1 MAADL
6 NSVVQETEAT
16 LQLLQ
21 KRVPHLFVVKQFFFF
36 KSQKKIKMKVLGLCL
51 QLRRTLVHV
60 AVWSTKQQN
69 R

>member
-1 MAADL
+1 M
-6 NSVVQETEAT
+6 NSAVQETEAV

-21 KRVPHLFVVKQFFFF
+21 KRVPHLFVVKEMFRIFR
-36 KSQKKIKMKVLGLCL
+36 KKNMKILGVCL

-69 R
+69 RWEEFL